1 MSSRVHPPFRLP
13 PPNLVFPNANTL
25 LQPPNTHTHTRTYH
39 HYPKMNSKV
48 QNPTRPSKNILK
60 YTLYFNI
67 LFRIHFSHQGKQ
79 FSTYSAREYFE
90 KLTLKNKTKQKKTKT
105 LNGYISQAR
114 AISEWKLNVLKVH
127 SIFFKTVLFFARS
140 THVGYTAGGC
150 TPYSLRCCYQR
161 LTEVKELNSSIAF
174 PMIY

>member
-1 MSSRVHPPFRLP
+1 MLSSRVHPPFRP
-13 PPNLVFPNANTL
+13 PLPNLVFPNANTL
-25 LQPPNTHTHTRTYH
+25 TQPPNTHTHAHIITT
-39 HYPKMNSKV
+39 PKWIPKSKK
-48 QNPTRPSKNILK
+48 PTRPSKNILK

-79 FSTYSAREYFE
+79 FSTYSAREHFE

-150 TPYSLRCCYQR
+150 TPYSLRCYYQR